1 MFASMTSRSI
11 TGIGVSSSRTSR
23 PTNASDSLTS
33 PTVAVVM
40 NERVLVTGAF
50 GCIGAWV
57 IRELVAAGVTVVG
70 FDIGA
75 EPRRLTQVMS
85 PGDVAR
91 VAIVR
96 GDITD
101 LAAVETALD
110 LHEITSVIHLAA
122 LQIPFCRADAPLGA
136 RVNVVGTVNVF
147 EAAKRRAGR
156 LRHVVYASSIAVY
169 DPPGDDL
176 DGPATLVGVP
186 STLYGV
192 YKRANEATAHVYW
205 AEHGLASI
213 GLRPHTVYGPGRD
226 QGVTSAPTTAM
237 VAAAAGVPY
246 TIPFGGRLQFQHTRD
261 IARAFILASRIESE
275 GAAVVNPPGHVAD
288 IRDVV
293 GLIEQAAPGSVGTIT
308 AADAPLA
315 LPAEVDAG
323 GFRDLLGP
331 FQQTP
336 LADGIAETIATFRDL
351 LARGLV
357 AAPGPVA

>member
-1 MFASMTSRSI
+1 M
-11 TGIGVSSSRTSR
+11 
-23 PTNASDSLTS
+23 
-33 PTVAVVM
+33 
-40 NERVLVTGAF
+40 
-50 GCIGAWV
+50 
-57 IRELVAAGVTVVG
+57 VG
-70 FDIGA
+70 FDVGA

-101 LAAVETALD
+101 LAAVEAALD
-110 LHEITSVIHLAA
+110 LHEITSIIHLAA
-122 LQIPFCRADAPLGA
+122 LQIPFCRADPPLGA

-147 EAAKRRAGR
+147 EAAKRRAAR

-213 GLRPHTVYGPGRD
+213 GLRPHTVYGPARD

-237 VAAAAGVPY
+237 LAAAAGVPY
-246 TIPFGGRLQFQHTRD
+246 TIPFGGRLQFQHNGTSPARSSWRAGSNRKERPWSILRD
-261 IARAFILASRIESE
+261 TSRT
-275 GAAVVNPPGHVAD
+275 
-288 IRDVV
+288 
-293 GLIEQAAPGSVGTIT
+293 SVT
-308 AADAPLA
+308 
-315 LPAEVDAG
+315 
-323 GFRDLLGP
+323 
-331 FQQTP
+331 
-336 LADGIAETIATFRDL
+336 
-351 LARGLV
+351 
-357 AAPGPVA
+357 